1 MANNKEFKAAMM
13 KLYTTNGESY
23 TIELDLIETIVAL
36 KAIGFS
42 ELNEKSYSLFGKN
55 TLERI
60 LKGEINPFR
69 LKEV

>member
-1 MANNKEFKAAMM
+1 MEDKEFKKCTM
-13 KLYTTNGESY
+13 KLYTEDGEIF
-23 TIELDLIETIVAL
+23 TIELDLLETIVAL
-36 KAIGFS
+36 KSIGFS
-42 ELNEKSYSLFGKN
+42 DLNMKSYSLFGKN